1 MTDTTH
7 HRPMTPDILAR
18 DIEKMEAAI
27 GQLRAAVLDTQ
38 ITSGKI
44 TSLEQTISQFIARS
58 EVIAD
63 KNEKSMVRLHERI
76 DSLNT
81 KVGEEISSMRDEIRN
96 QHQDHRETV
105 NSQIQTSVI
114 ALTSQVGALDK
125 RLSDVKSETEGWIN
139 RGKGAWWSASV
150 VWGVF
155 GAAVFGSVAWLFGE
169 VRTMHEAIILLK
181 GMMGK

>member
-1 MTDTTH
+1 
-7 HRPMTPDILAR
+7 MTPDILAR
-18 DIEKMEAAI
+18 DIEKMEASIA
-27 GQLRAAVLDTQ
+27 QLRAAVLDTQ

-44 TSLEQTISQFIARS
+44 QSLEQTISQFIARS

-76 DSLNT
+76 DSLNS

-114 ALTSQVGALDK
+114 ALTAQVGALDK

-139 RGKGAWWSASV
+139 RGKGAWWSASL

-155 GAAVFGSVAWLFGE
+155 GTAILGSVAWLFGE
-169 VRTMHEAIILLK
+169 VRTMHEAIIVLK

>member
-1 MTDTTH
+1 MNTE
-7 HRPMTPDILAR
+7 ILAR
-18 DIEKMEAAI
+18 DIEKIEASI

-44 TSLEQTISQFIARS
+44 SSLEQTISQFIARS

-81 KVGEEISSMRDEIRN
+81 RVGDEISSMREEIRN

-105 NSQIQTSVI
+105 NQQIQTSVI
-114 ALTSQVGALDK
+114 ALTSQVSNLDK
-125 RLSDVKSETEGWIN
+125 RLDSVKSETEGWIN
-139 RGKGAWWSASV
+139 RGKGAWWSASIF
-150 VWGVF
+150 WGLF
-155 GAAVFGSVAWLFGE
+155 GTGVLGTVAWLFGE
-169 VRTMHEAIILLK
+169 VKTMHEAIIILK
-181 GMMGK
+181 GMVGK